1 MNWLQ
6 TIADEDKIDLEAAA
20 VHFVLSGATM
30 SATEWAHLEP
40 EGRARILVAQKVVRA
55 HKLTESGQDLD
66 GARELASLDG
76 GRQVARLMA
85 VAAAHGVA
93 NSLRAQGQG

>member
-6 TIADEDKIDLEAAA
+6 TIADEDKVDLEAAA

-40 EGRARILVAQKVVRA
+40 EGRACVLVAQKVVRA
-55 HKLTESGQDLD
+55 QRLEESGNDLEA
-66 GARELASLDG
+66 ARELASLDG
-76 GRQVARLMA
+76 GRRVSRLMA
-85 VAAAHGVA
+85 TAAAHGVA
-93 NSLRAQGQG
+93 NALRAKQAP